1 MSKVEILQDDGQ
13 TFVRKTGNVGRN
25 LERLDS
31 LARLDIQLPK
41 VLNVYG
47 NSYDM
52 EYISNYDM
60 KTYFSLHNM
69 KELISFLKHT
79 IDELSRNTI
88 EKNYTPIYESKLAA
102 FPFEN
107 YILPFTKD
115 QLIAKLPKN
124 LPSSEYHGDL
134 TLDNVLY
141 RMADESFVLI
151 DPLTTE
157 YDSYIFDLAKLRQD
171 LECGWFIRNE
181 SVYYTPKLKMISE
194 AFADVEHFDNDYL
207 LILMLLRVLPYTMN
221 YSDKTFIQNEIRKL
235 WK

>member
-13 TFVRKTGNVGRN
+13 TFVRKTGNVSRN
-25 LERLDS
+25 LERLDA
-31 LARLDIQLPK
+31 LARLNIQLPK

-88 EKNYTPIYESKLAA
+88 EKNYTSIYESKLAA
-102 FPFEN
+102 FPFAK
-107 YILPFTKD
+107 YDLPFTKD
-115 QLIAKLPKN
+115 ELIAKLPKY
-124 LPSSEYHGDL
+124 LPSSDYHGDF

-141 RMADESFVLI
+141 RLTDNSFVLI
-151 DPLTTE
+151 DPLTSE
-157 YDSYIFDLAKLRQD
+157 YDSYVFDLAKLRQD

-207 LILMLLRVLPYTMN
+207 LILMLLRVLPYTLN
-221 YSDKTFIQNEIRKL
+221 YSDKTFIEIEIRKL

>member
-13 TFVRKTGNVGRN
+13 TFVRKTGNVSRN
-25 LERLDS
+25 LERLDA
-31 LARLDIQLPK
+31 LARLNIQLPK

-88 EKNYTPIYESKLAA
+88 EKDYTSIYESKLAA
-102 FPFEN
+102 FPFAK
-107 YILPFTKD
+107 YDLPFTKD
-115 QLIAKLPKN
+115 ELIAKLPKY
-124 LPSSEYHGDL
+124 LPASDYHGDF

-141 RMADESFVLI
+141 RLTDNSFVLI
-151 DPLTTE
+151 DPLTSE
-157 YDSYIFDLAKLRQD
+157 YDSYVFDLAKLRQD

-207 LILMLLRVLPYTMN
+207 LILMLLRVLPYTLN
-221 YSDKTFIQNEIRKL
+221 YSDKTFIEIEIRKL

>member
-13 TFVRKTGNVGRN
+13 TFVRKTGNISRN
-25 LERLDS
+25 LERLDA
-31 LARLDIQLPK
+31 LARLNIQLPK

-88 EKNYTPIYESKLAA
+88 EKDYTSIYESKLAA
-102 FPFEN
+102 FPFAK
-107 YILPFTKD
+107 YDLPFTKD
-115 QLIAKLPKN
+115 ELIAKLPKY
-124 LPSSEYHGDL
+124 LPSSDYHGDF

-141 RMADESFVLI
+141 RLTDNSFVLI
-151 DPLTTE
+151 DPLTSE
-157 YDSYIFDLAKLRQD
+157 YDSYVFDLAKLRQD

-207 LILMLLRVLPYTMN
+207 LILMLLRVLPYTLN
-221 YSDKTFIQNEIRKL
+221 YSDKTFIEIEIRKL